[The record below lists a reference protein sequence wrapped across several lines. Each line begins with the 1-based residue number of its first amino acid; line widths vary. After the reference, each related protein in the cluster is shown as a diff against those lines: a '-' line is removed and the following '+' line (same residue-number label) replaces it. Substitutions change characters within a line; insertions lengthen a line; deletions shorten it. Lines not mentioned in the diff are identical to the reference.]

1 MGYRYSVHDNG
12 TMLSAQD
19 IYASYGKKEILHGLS
34 LSVRAGEIVALIGP
48 NGAGKST
55 LLKAVAGVLTPKE
68 GQVLFDGEDVT
79 KLSPYR
85 RVRKGI
91 GYFMQ
96 GGEIFP
102 TLSVQENLE
111 LGGADLPKESV
122 RNHAEEVLALFP
134 DLRKVEGRRAGLL
147 SGGQRQALALGII
160 LMRKPKLLLLD
171 EPSAGLAPVL
181 VEDLTDRITEVN
193 ERMGASVLLV
203 EQNVRQALRI
213 SHRVYVLKEGRMI
226 REEKPE
232 VFAEKE
238 RLEEIFFG

>member
-1 MGYRYSVHDNG
+1 MSVHDNG

-34 LSVRAGEIVALIGP
+34 LSVNEGEIVALIGP

-55 LLKAVAGVLTPKE
+55 LLKTVAGALMPKE
-68 GQVLFDGEDVT
+68 GQVFFDGDDVT
-79 KLSPYR
+79 KLSPHR

-111 LGGADLPKESV
+111 LGGADLPKESS
-122 RNHAEEVLALFP
+122 RNHIEEVLALFP
-134 DLRKVEGRRAGLL
+134 DLRKMEGRRAGLL

-181 VEDLTDRITEVN
+181 VEDLTNRIREIN
-193 ERMGASVLLV
+193 KAMGASVLLV

-213 SHRVYVLKEGRMI
+213 SHRVYVLKEGRMV

-232 VFAEKE
+232 AFAERE